1 MIDENKITSTIAK
14 HVADDMVR
22 NPSSD
27 PESIV
32 SQNPDYQPVSDIG
45 LIESLVDQVIGENQP
60 NTRRLSGGS

>member
-1 MIDENKITSTIAK
+1 
-14 HVADDMVR
+14 MVR

-45 LIESLVDQVIGENQP
+45 LIESLVDQVIGENAKHSP
-60 NTRRLSGGS
+60 IIGRVMKKHSHFWSGR